1 MSAPHHGSPASA
13 PPQTASVSLGAW
25 SDPGFIALAV
35 VALVLGA
42 WTSLRVEGALFADV
56 VEYLERARALVAG
69 EELIDAQKVRAAG
82 ITALHAPALW
92 LAGLTG
98 APESPWVLTYAALA
112 HAAISVALLVATR
125 RLAIAVGAAAGVG
138 AESLGLVGTLAAAGA
153 LASPTL
159 VQFMAI
165 PMTDVA
171 AGVALAMGM
180 ERGLFGPS
188 GGPRGRAAGA
198 WLGVAVVCAYKAIP
212 PVLLV
217 LAAMTAA
224 RALSDGVRASA
235 RTLGGALTSL
245 ALLLLVQC
253 VLDRLTYGQF
263 GIGLWT
269 YLLINFGP
277 QSGQLLYE
285 IGAVDLGQWLY
296 QQGANAIGDVTLDD
310 VSRSTDDFRA
320 LAGRTWYLDNFQ
332 WFSPLWLA
340 PAVAVGA
347 FAAAAGAV
355 RSRSRAA
362 LRALIPLGIAL
373 AYGALTSFKGS
384 KDMRIWLPVLPA
396 YAAYMGVGLLT
407 IAGGPAALGQRLR
420 AAAVATMVLGGIVHA
435 SLLASLTPTAP
446 FGAFERAA
454 AWLAEA
460 PVSAPGRAPKV
471 ASSYH
476 WAVLFR
482 TPQEWELEKLPF
494 QLDAATARQDP
505 EAMASSLARMEAQ
518 DALLVHS
525 SLLSA
530 PESTEIVE
538 LLSREFHVAAA
549 FWDRSADT
557 GTGAV
562 LVFTRE
568 VPEGTR
574 RRVVRAASPAGPRP
588 PSSVRLERPLGPERE
603 MMSLDD
609 LRVSRLPGDGLY
621 WVEVDIAQRGEVVRG
636 GYALGLR
643 VSDASGR
650 RGYTSYRR
658 PDWGRGDV
666 RAWPQGSTWTEGFLL
681 APDQGPLALQDRF
694 EAVRRGAR
702 AHLWFDMAT
711 LDADA
716 EGRRIITGRLEP
728 IDPGGVHAE
737 RDDVRRGG
745 ESSDDG
751 WRFSPVHGELLI
763 GSFETGAKAIDVRLE
778 SGLAAE

>member
-1 MSAPHHGSPASA
+1 M
-13 PPQTASVSLGAW
+13 GAG
-25 SDPGFIALAV
+25 SDPGFVVLVLVAIA
-35 VALVLGA
+35 LGA

-82 ITALHAPALW
+82 VTALHAPALW
-92 LAGLTG
+92 LAALTG
-98 APESPWVLTYAALA
+98 APESHWILTYAAVV
-112 HAAISVALLVATR
+112 HAALSVCLLLATR
-125 RLAIAVGAAAGVG
+125 RLAIAIGAAAGVG
-138 AESLGLVGTLAAAGA
+138 GASLPLLGTLAAAGA

-171 AGVALAMGM
+171 AGVALALGM
-180 ERGLFGPS
+180 EQALFGPS
-188 GGPRGRAAGA
+188 SGGRGRAAGA
-198 WLGVAVVCAYKAIP
+198 WLGLAVVCAYKAVP

-217 LAAMTAA
+217 LAAMAVG
-224 RALSDGVRASA
+224 RSLSDGLKASGRALA
-235 RTLGGALTSL
+235 GTLTSL
-245 ALLLLVQC
+245 AVLLLIQC

-263 GIGLWT
+263 GVGLWT

-296 QQGANAIGDVTLDD
+296 QQGANAIGDVALDD

-332 WFSPLWLA
+332 WFSPRWLA
-340 PAVAVGA
+340 PAVALGSVAATVGA
-347 FAAAAGAV
+347 LK
-355 RSRSRAA
+355 SRGGAA
-362 LRALIPLGIAL
+362 LRVLMPLGIAL

-396 YAAYMGVGLLT
+396 YAAYMGIGLLSF
-407 IAGGPAALGQRLR
+407 AGDPTAFAARMR
-420 AAAVATMVLGGIVHA
+420 AAMVATLSLGGVLQA
-435 SLLASLTPTAP
+435 ALLASLTPTAP

-454 AWLAEA
+454 RWLEEA
-460 PVSAPGRAPKV
+460 SITVEGRAPRV

-482 TPQEWELEKLPF
+482 TPADWELEKLPF
-494 QLDAATARQDP
+494 QLDAAKVRDDP
-505 EAMASSLARMEAQ
+505 EARASSLARMRAQ
-518 DALLVHS
+518 DALLIHS
-525 SLLSA
+525 SLLYA
-530 PESTEIVE
+530 PWASEVVDV
-538 LLSREFHVAAA
+538 LSREFHVAAA

-562 LVFTRE
+562 VVFTRQAP
-568 VPEGTR
+568 VGTR
-574 RRVVRAASPAGPRP
+574 RRVIREGRSPSPALKLG
-588 PSSVRLERPLGPERE
+588 SVRLERPLGPERE
-603 MMSLDD
+603 AMSLDD

-621 WVEVDIAQRGEVVRG
+621 WVEVDISQRGEVVRG

-666 RAWPQGSTWTEGFLL
+666 RSWPQGTTWTEGFLL
-681 APDQGPLALQDRF
+681 APAQGPLSLQEKF
-694 EAVRRGAR
+694 EAVQRGAR

-716 EGRRIITGRLEP
+716 DGNRLITGRLEP
-728 IDPGGVHAE
+728 IDPAGVHAE
-737 RDDVRRGG
+737 RDDASPGTG
-745 ESSDDG
+745 ISDDG

-763 GSFETGAKAIDVRLE
+763 GSFETGNKAIDVRLE
-778 SGLAAE
+778 GGLAAQ